1 MWVLDSVERCWWAV
15 LLDLHIEKILWLPD
29 RKSEEA
35 VRLV

>member
-1 MWVLDSVERCWWAV
+1 MKRYWRAV